1 MIFLQRSQTT
11 ICKLLIVFFLPMM
24 SPFLMNGILSD
35 EVENLGHIEAV
46 AKQAS
51 IRTLTLGHMDTMKQ
65 DFSRVIHI

>member
-1 MIFLQRSQTT
+1 
-11 ICKLLIVFFLPMM
+11 MM

-51 IRTLTLGHMDTMKQ
+51 IGTLTLGHMDTTRPLLSIQ
-65 DFSRVIHI
+65 SYGLHRLYST